1 MLPIPFQLV
10 YTHML
15 FTAVVTVGLQQTSYS
30 VTESEGIVDVC
41 AILTGQTEREV
52 FVSLFTEAD
61 SALS

>member
-1 MLPIPFQLV
+1 
-10 YTHML
+10 ML

-41 AILTGQTEREV
+41 AILTEQIEREV

-61 SALS
+61 SAQS

>member
-1 MLPIPFQLV
+1 M
-10 YTHML
+10 YTHTL

-41 AILTGQTEREV
+41 AILTEQIEREV

-61 SALS
+61 SAQSL